1 MTRLREVRSE
11 LRTAPHGTAA
21 RLNTAHKREL
31 TGSARA
37 KARRAIWA
45 EQQGKCAMCG
55 ALGNPAVQ
63 ELDHIV
69 PIHLGGGD
77 ERSNLQMLCR
87 APCHRDKTNREQG
100 RTEKV

>member
-11 LRTAPHGTAA
+11 LRTAPHGIAA
-21 RLNTAHKREL
+21 RLSAAHKREL
-31 TGSARA
+31 AGSVRA
-37 KARRAIWA
+37 KARRAFWA

-63 ELDHIV
+63 ELDHKI

-77 ERSNLQMLCR
+77 ERNNLQMLCR
-87 APCHRDKTNREQG
+87 TPCHRDKTNREQG
-100 RTEKV
+100 RAEKV